1 MRNGDEMHVGVAP
14 STYALGFVLATTI
27 LLSIGVGAGL
37 ILKQHSLMAVSRIAG
52 GAIAIC
58 GLMLFWT

>member
-1 MRNGDEMHVGVAP
+1 MARNACRRRPVNLRP
-14 STYALGFVLATTI
+14 WIVLATTI